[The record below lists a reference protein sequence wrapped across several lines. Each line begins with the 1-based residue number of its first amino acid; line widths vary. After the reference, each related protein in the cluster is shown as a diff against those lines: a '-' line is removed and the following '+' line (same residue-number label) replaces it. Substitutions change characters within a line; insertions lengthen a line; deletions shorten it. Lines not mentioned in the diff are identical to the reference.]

1 MRTERATP
9 QAVLFDM
16 DGTLI
21 DSEKIWDIS
30 LRDTATWLGGELT
43 PQARERMIG
52 SSMARSVA
60 IMHQELGIDADPEA
74 SATYMTERTL
84 ELFAGPLPWKP
95 GARELLDAVAEAG
108 IPAALVTATHRRLT
122 TLALNTIGARRF
134 GAIVCGDEVQRGKP
148 DPEPYLRAAALLGA
162 DPTRC
167 VVIEDSILG
176 VTAGE
181 RAGAAVLGVASE
193 APLPPAPTRTLAASL
208 VGIDVAWLREFARRH
223 AARSA

>member
-1 MRTERATP
+1 MNPGSAL

-30 LRDTATWLGGELT
+30 LQDTAVWLGGDLSAA
-43 PQARERMIG
+43 ARERMVG

-60 IMHQELGIDADPEA
+60 IMHEDLGIDADPEA
-74 SATYMTERTL
+74 SAAFMTERTL
-84 ELFAGPLPWKP
+84 ELFSGPMPWKP
-95 GARELLDAVAEAG
+95 GAQELLDDVAAAG
-108 IPAALVTATHRRLT
+108 IPAALVTATHRQLT
-122 TLALNTIGARRF
+122 TLALNTIGAHRF
-134 GAIVCGDEVQRGKP
+134 GAIVCGDEVRRSKP
-148 DPEPYLRAAALLGA
+148 DPEPYLRAAALLGV

-193 APLPPAPTRTLAASL
+193 VPLPPAPTRTLADSL
-208 VGIDVAWLREFARRH
+208 VGIDIAALRDLARRH
-223 AARSA
+223 ATR